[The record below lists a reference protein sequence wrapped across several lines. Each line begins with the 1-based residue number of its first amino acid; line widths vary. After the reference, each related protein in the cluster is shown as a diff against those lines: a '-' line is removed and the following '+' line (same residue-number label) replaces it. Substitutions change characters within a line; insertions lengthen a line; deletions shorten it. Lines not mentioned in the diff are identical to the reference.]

1 MTTAPMVLAAT
12 SEYSLALALEDFV
25 PSLLAL
31 AGFWFLASVAAS
43 VVPTTLT
50 AGRVGAVFIGAGG
63 LAKSSWKLIVVTTG
77 ADLTW
82 LESLLFPLMAI
93 GSVILLWALFSA
105 LRRRAIIWWPF
116 LAVLVI
122 YAGWCLAVGR
132 LQPIFFLATT
142 GVTLVSVCG
151 AILAGRQREWLPV
164 VLFGVGIAFV
174 ACLVPLRGHPE
185 HDTVTFQWIEQST
198 NTIAQAAL
206 LAASWLTLRAYTVRS
221 LINSFMESK

>member
-142 GVTLVSVCG
+142 GVTLVS
-151 AILAGRQREWLPV
+151 
-164 VLFGVGIAFV
+164 IAFV

>member
-1 MTTAPMVLAAT
+1 MLAAT

-43 VVPTTLT
+43 VVPATLT
-50 AGRVGAVFIGAGG
+50 AGRVGAVLIGAGG
-63 LAKSSWKLIVVTTG
+63 LAKSSWKLIVVTDRRRSDLAGVAALPADG
-77 ADLTW
+77 AG
-82 LESLLFPLMAI
+82 A
-93 GSVILLWALFSA
+93 VILLWALVSA

-122 YAGWCLAVGR
+122 SPAGAWPSGGCSRSSSSPPPAS
-132 LQPIFFLATT
+132 P
-142 GVTLVSVCG
+142 LVSVCG

-164 VLFGVGIAFV
+164 VLFAVGIAFV

-206 LAASWLTLRAYTVRS
+206 LAAAG
-221 LINSFMESK
+221 